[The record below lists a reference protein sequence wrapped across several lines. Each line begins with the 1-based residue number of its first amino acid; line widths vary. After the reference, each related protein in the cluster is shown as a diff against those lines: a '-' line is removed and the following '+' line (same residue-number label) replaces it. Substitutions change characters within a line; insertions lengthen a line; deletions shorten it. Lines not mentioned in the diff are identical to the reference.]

1 MANNRIPVAHWDFLI
16 SASRRR
22 AAPRRAALVGL
33 AMTTA
38 SRIETGLFTFNN
50 LLLVSYL
57 SHYLCVVAGGNIK
70 EENRSWLIGWTLE
83 MCNVFLECQWKL
95 KRSTKWLWEGYY
107 WKGNGGNLI
116 GVMEVVKVFEV
127 LPFPTTFML
136 NALLWKQ
143 FKVQLIKNSEFQNLK
158 DSVSHFIFF
167 INCINYPLFRFKRLA
182 FLRLVDFCRTR
193 WMKIHLF
200 DVLCLK

>member
-70 EENRSWLIGWTLE
+70 EENRSWLIEWTLE
-83 MCNVFLECQWKL
+83 MCSVFLECQWKL